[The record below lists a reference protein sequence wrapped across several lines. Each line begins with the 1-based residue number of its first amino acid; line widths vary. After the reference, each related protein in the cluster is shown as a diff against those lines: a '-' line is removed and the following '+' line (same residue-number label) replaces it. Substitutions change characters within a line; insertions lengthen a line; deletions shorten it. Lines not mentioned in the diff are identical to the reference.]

1 MAQTITVDREL
12 SVTLANGSSRPRAS
26 SAYSLFNHRPEPSI
40 DNAPS
45 LRRRAKSSS
54 NLLDLKPKFEFEDNT
69 VIDEDGNF
77 RRSNGLAELIDF
89 LRNHAPPEDN
99 FMSIPDDV
107 NDDKGRWAKIR
118 KIAKISK
125 PTSKSPD
132 PIRLPDSAISGITT
146 GGHRHIAIS
155 IPLDASPFGR
165 SPRTQ
170 YPVYQNRQLRPL
182 ASRYGPTRAVLNEKG
197 VVTVLR
203 TVTEESFASSSHA
216 RRTPISQSPVLP
228 DAARPRGASVG
239 TPYSSTGST
248 DGNNKGKTSGY
259 FDVSSSQRTA
269 PTDHFRR
276 VNDPSGELQN
286 HGQTGAGSQSSSR
299 KDAFPTRGSS
309 LVVNRFVFPPTSSID
324 AMMSQAMP
332 VPDTLPIA
340 SSSDRSNSDNGS
352 HQASS
357 SKSLLSSSDNEPVLA
372 NSNKGK
378 QSGPEEYSLFKS
390 SKKPEEPTIT
400 IITRN
405 PLGPSCGQPSP
416 TPSVKSTQSQSRR
429 DKVRDKKRR
438 DMEALRNKR
447 NSVQSQR
454 SLQSQRSQKEEEI
467 GTQEVEEPTESWID
481 LQEENS
487 TSSVRK
493 EKPPPLPLK
502 SANRHS
508 LCPIMVVSDVQPS
521 PPQSATTLVPTSPS
535 QPSPPLQSPTLH
547 HNFPKPPKTKPQFR
561 PKPIQRV
568 SSMSGRSGTISPV
581 SLNSSSNPTPP
592 QSMKGSPAQKQ
603 GNFDR
608 SSIQSSMDQTSKRSS
623 VDRMSKPGSIDRLS
637 KGSLERLAKQNSID
651 RMSKQGSID
660 RLTKGSLERLTKQSS
675 VDRMSKQGSIDRLSK
690 GSLERL
696 SKQGS
701 EDRTSKKSI
710 AEQAGDA
717 DRTSLSRRRE
727 WNATR
732 EQERNGRD
740 SRLGSRT
747 LPRPL
752 VLSKE
757 EDDEPRSTTTSRPT
771 DKELIRHYDVYREY
785 RIREMERRLRR
796 LERNGDVWLRA
807 LVPVLENLNRTL
819 AHAQGDRERAQGWV
833 SDEDMVGSLSPPR
846 GRAPFSASTRRSR
859 TMPGAGVSERE
870 FLEQLVRTK
879 EELEAGSV
887 SDDMSGFDT
896 IEPLMRELAG
906 RSRVNFEARSIAL
919 AEDEDLAFR
928 GF

>member
-54 NLLDLKPKFEFEDNT
+54 NLLDLEPKLEFEDNT

-77 RRSNGLAELIDF
+77 RRTNGLAELIDF
-89 LRNHAPPEDN
+89 LRNHAPPEGN
-99 FMSIPDDV
+99 FMSIPDDT
-107 NDDKGRWAKIR
+107 NGDKGRWAKIR
-118 KIAKISK
+118 KIALRSK
-125 PTSKSPD
+125 SVSRSPD
-132 PIRLPDSAISGITT
+132 PIRLPDSAISGVTT

-182 ASRYGPTRAVLNEKG
+182 AGRHGPTRAVLNEKG

-203 TVTEESFASSSHA
+203 TVTEESIASSLHT
-216 RRTPISQSPVLP
+216 RRTPGSQSPASP
-228 DAARPRGASVG
+228 TASRPRGASLG
-239 TPYSSTGST
+239 TPYSSASST
-248 DGNNKGKTSGY
+248 DSNGHGNSGY
-259 FDVSSSQRTA
+259 FGISTGSPRTV
-269 PTDHFRR
+269 PTDQFRR
-276 VNDPSGELQN
+276 ANSSRELQS
-286 HGQTGAGSQSSSR
+286 HGQTGPGSRNSNRQ
-299 KDAFPTRGSS
+299 DNFPTRGSS

-324 AMMSQAMP
+324 AMMSQTMP
-332 VPDTLPIA
+332 QPDTLPIA
-340 SSSDRSNSDNGS
+340 LSPNRNNPKDEP
-352 HQASS
+352 HQSSS
-357 SKSLLSSSDNEPVLA
+357 SKSILSLSDDEPILA
-372 NSNKGK
+372 NAKMTKKSTL
-378 QSGPEEYSLFKS
+378 EEYPLFKS
-390 SKKPEEPTIT
+390 SKKTEEPIIT
-400 IITRN
+400 VITRN
-405 PLGPSCGQPSP
+405 PLGPSDGQNSP

-438 DMEALRNKR
+438 DVEALRNKR
-447 NSVQSQR
+447 NSIQSLR
-454 SLQSQRSQKEEEI
+454 SQRSQQQEETE
-467 GTQEVEEPTESWID
+467 TQEFEELKELATIPQD
-481 LQEENS
+481 ENS
-487 TSSVRK
+487 NSPLRK

-502 SANRHS
+502 SANRPS

-521 PPQSATTLVPTSPS
+521 PTRSPATLVQPDLP
-535 QPSPPLQSPTLH
+535 QPSPPLQSPVLH
-547 HNFPKPPKTKPQFR
+547 HNFPKPPKTKPQLR

-568 SSMSGRSGTISPV
+568 SSMSGRSGATSPA
-581 SLNSSSNPTPP
+581 SFNSSNNPTPP
-592 QSMKGSPAQKQ
+592 QSVKGSPVQKQ

-608 SSIQSSMDQTSKRSS
+608 SSLQSSLDRASKGSS
-623 VDRMSKPGSIDRLS
+623 VDRMSKQGSIPRLS
-637 KGSLERLAKQNSID
+637 KGSLERLAKQNSVD
-651 RMSKQGSID
+651 RMAKQGSIE
-660 RLTKGSLERLTKQSS
+660 RLTKGSLERLSKQTSA
-675 VDRMSKQGSIDRLSK
+675 DRMAKQGSIDRLSR
-690 GSLERL
+690 GSLDRL
-696 SKQGS
+696 SKQDS
-701 EDRTSKKSI
+701 LDQTFKKSFV
-710 AEQAGDA
+710 EQSNDA

-732 EQERNGRD
+732 EQERKGPG

-747 LPRPL
+747 MPRPL
-752 VLSKE
+752 VMSG
-757 EDDEPRSTTTSRPT
+757 DDVDEPKNTGAPNPT

-819 AHAQGDRERAQGWV
+819 AHAQGDQDRAQGWV

-846 GRAPFSASTRRSR
+846 GRASFSAGNGRSR
-859 TMPGAGVSERE
+859 AMPGAGVSERE
-870 FLEQLVRTK
+870 FLEHLVRTK
-879 EELEAGSV
+879 EELEAGNV

-906 RSRVNFEARSIAL
+906 RSRLNFEARSMAL
-919 AEDEDLAFR
+919 AEEDAFR